1 VTKSPSAKAS
11 QAQAQADV
19 PTEAVSDES
28 PIEQLPT
35 TRRAILNLI
44 KRQGPLDALA
54 VAKALALTPAAIRL
68 QLGRLEEDGLLVHRD
83 ETPEGAGRGRPR
95 HVYELTSAAEA
106 LYPKRYGDLTTELL
120 GYLGGPDAG
129 RVDQLFEQRR
139 LRRVAGALPRTANL
153 PFDEQVAALTSIL
166 DEDGYLAEAEKL
178 PDGSWRITEH
188 NCAILTVAHGFSQA
202 CTSELAFI
210 RDALPGAT
218 VRRVA
223 HLMDGAHVCAY
234 VVSPPAS

>member
-1 VTKSPSAKAS
+1 VTNHASAKPVDAD
-11 QAQAQADV
+11 AQLAAQTG
-19 PTEAVSDES
+19 TESDES

-44 KRQGPLDALA
+44 KRQGPLDAL
-54 VAKALALTPAAIRL
+54 VAAEALALTPAAIRL
-68 QLGRLEEDGLLVHRD
+68 QLARLEEDGLLVHRD
-83 ETPEGAGRGRPR
+83 VAPEGAGRGRPR

-120 GYLGGPDAG
+120 GYLGGPDASQ
-129 RVDQLFEQRR
+129 VDQLFEQRR

-153 PFDEQVAALTSIL
+153 PFDEQVAALTAIL
-166 DEDGYLAEAEKL
+166 DEDGYLAEAERL